1 MIQTETTVLEKWSN
15 MDQRNGPYNMVLP
28 IAFNVTYER
37 NLYLEKWFAP
47 PSINLEKALAP
58 PSIQLEKCLA
68 PPDYAEQL
76 YASSIAW
83 SLNLFDSHHH

>member
-47 PSINLEKALAP
+47 PPSTLKKHLPPP
-58 PSIQLEKCLA
+58 PSSLKNALPPRLCGATIRKFNCLV
-68 PPDYAEQL
+68 PKRGFMY
-76 YASSIAW
+76 
-83 SLNLFDSHHH
+83 